1 MFILLTIFQWIFI
14 FLFAVRFLYWI
25 TKQKNKEIEYPAKDL
40 TICALLSCLFAV
52 LKW

>member
-1 MFILLTIFQWIFI
+1 MFVLLTIMQWIFI
-14 FLFAVRFLYWI
+14 LLFIVRLGYWI
-25 TKQKNKEIEYPAKDL
+25 IKQKRRGVEYPCKDL